1 MELLN
6 PSGGAEVGIGST
18 IEISI
23 QHSDQA
29 YGVFQFESQS
39 LEVTAMENSDSGFDI
54 ADLKVIRVFHRM
66 NTVIVFCTSTER
78 TKDQKDSSY
87 PSSIII

>member
-29 YGVFQFESQS
+29 YGVFQFEWQS

-54 ADLKVIRVFHRM
+54 ADLKVIRVFSPNEH
-66 NTVIVFCTSTER
+66 S
-78 TKDQKDSSY
+78 DS
-87 PSSIII
+87 ILHTD